1 MMMEDYISPKNHRA
15 DPSAWMPWLPHDT
28 ELEQAQSE
36 AADELL
42 LEASADWARR
52 MHDAGD

>member
-1 MMMEDYISPKNHRA
+1 MMMEDYISPAQHRA
-15 DPSAWMPWLPHDT
+15 DPQAWMPWLPLDT